1 MATSR
6 IIPDLNSALLMNY
19 RAARSLKTRNTRIAF
34 IGDSTGAGTETG
46 GTTAQVLHS
55 VPMQMA
61 AKLKARGINAG
72 ANNRFGCASGTFST
86 LLTMDSRVSS
96 TGAWT
101 QGATTVQGGNAFA
114 CAATGSMTFAPQDSI
129 TKFDIY
135 YRDGAAGRNITYNVD
150 AGGTTNLNSS
160 GTTQITK
167 TNVNAG
173 SVAAH
178 TLTLTWALGSTTTI
192 GIDAYDDTASRRELS
207 IWNWS
212 IAGATSLQMIDNS
225 DTVTGRLAEISS
237 GKSLMTPDLAI
248 IRMGINDWRNS
259 VSVASM
265 VASQTTLVQAFL
277 ANGCDV
283 ILATPRFDG
292 GSTGLTAQ
300 QEDYANAIRALGPT
314 LGVPVL
320 DPRAYF
326 GSYAIGNAAGWYS
339 DTVHGDTG
347 GAGYSEEAEYFV
359 RALLT
364 V

>member
-1 MATSR
+1 MAFSR
-6 IIPDLNSALLMNY
+6 AIPDLNSALLMNY
-19 RAARSLKTRNTRIAF
+19 RAARSLKTRNARIAF
-34 IGDSTGAGTETG
+34 ISDSTGAGTETG

-55 VPMQMA
+55 IPMQMA

-72 ANNRFGCASGTFST
+72 ANNRFASASGTFST
-86 LLTMDSRVSS
+86 LLTMDSRVTS

-101 QGATTVQGGNAFA
+101 QGATLAQGGNAFA
-114 CAATGSMTFAPQDSI
+114 CAAAGSMTFTPQDNV

-135 YRDGAAGRNITYNVD
+135 WRDGAAGRSFTWAVD
-150 AGGTTNLNSS
+150 GGATTQIDSS
-160 GTTQITK
+160 GTTQIRK
-167 TNVNAG
+167 TTVSAGAAGIHALALAWVAG
-173 SVAAH
+173 SI
-178 TLTLTWALGSTTTI
+178 TILGV
-192 GIDAYDDTASRRELS
+192 DAYDDTGSRRELS
-207 IWNWS
+207 ILNWS
-212 IAGATSLQMIDNS
+212 IAGATSAQMIDNS

-265 VASQTTLVQAFL
+265 VASQTTLVNAFL
-277 ANGCDV
+277 ANACDV

-292 GSTGLTAQ
+292 GATGFTAQ
-300 QEDYANAIRALGPT
+300 QEDYATAIRALGPT
-314 LGVPVL
+314 LNVPVL

-347 GAGYSEEAEYFV
+347 GAGYGEEAEFFV
-359 RALLT
+359 RALST
-364 V
+364 I

>member
-1 MATSR
+1 M
-6 IIPDLNSALLMNY
+6 IPDLDPSKLMNY

-55 VPMQMA
+55 IPMQMA
-61 AKLKARGINAG
+61 AKLRARGINAG

-86 LLTMDSRVSS
+86 LLTMDSRVTS

-101 QGATTVQGGNAFA
+101 QGATLVQGGNAFA
-114 CAATGSMTFAPQDSI
+114 CAAAGSMTFAPQDNI
-129 TKFDIY
+129 TKFDLF

-150 AGGTTNLNSS
+150 AGGTTALNSS

-167 TNVNAG
+167 TNINAG
-173 SVAAH
+173 TSGAH
-178 TLTLTWALGSTTTI
+178 SLTQTWALGSITSI
-192 GIDAYDDTASRRELS
+192 GVDAYDDTNGRRELS

-248 IRMGINDWRNS
+248 IRMGINDWRTS

-265 VASQTTLVQAFL
+265 VAS
-277 ANGCDV
+277 
-283 ILATPRFDG
+283 
-292 GSTGLTAQ
+292 
-300 QEDYANAIRALGPT
+300 
-314 LGVPVL
+314 
-320 DPRAYF
+320 
-326 GSYAIGNAAGWYS
+326 
-339 DTVHGDTG
+339 
-347 GAGYSEEAEYFV
+347 
-359 RALLT
+359 
-364 V
+364 